1 MVTLEQRGLIGRTPG
16 RTRSIR
22 VLLPPTTLPDLPSGR
37 RPPQSEPAAE
47 AAYPHLARWLADA
60 GRVELGR
67 TEHGGSMA
75 RTARW
80 RDRLEGQEQLPES
93 G

>member
-60 GRVELGR
+60 GTIERAMAG
-67 TEHGGSMA
+67 HAHSMA
-75 RTARW
+75 RSARW